1 LTLLEVLVVLI
12 VIAVAAGIAL
22 PRLRDVGGAPVE
34 LAARRLADATILLR
48 ERAILGGTPATLEI
62 DAVRGRWTAGDMES
76 AALPA
81 GVRFA
86 GVAGVVRLD
95 LDPAGDGPGARFEL
109 VDDGGHAATVVVPAG
124 GGRARVIP

>member
-1 LTLLEVLVVLI
+1 VVLI
-12 VIAVAAGIAL
+12 VIAIAAGIAL
-22 PRLRDVGGAPVE
+22 PRLHDLGAAPVE
-34 LAARRLADATILLR
+34 LAARRLAEATILLR
-48 ERAILGGTPATLEI
+48 ERAILGGTPAALEV
-62 DAVRGRWTAGDMES
+62 DATRGRWMAGDIES

-109 VDDGGHAATVVVPAG
+109 VDDRGHAASVVVPAG
-124 GGRARVIP
+124 GGRPKLVP

>member
-1 LTLLEVLVVLI
+1 MVLI

-34 LAARRLADATILLR
+34 LAARRLAEATTLLR
-48 ERAILGGTPATLEI
+48 ERAILGGAPAVLEI
-62 DAVRGRWTAGDMES
+62 DAARGRWTAGDVES

-95 LDPAGDGPGARFEL
+95 LDPAGDGPGGRFEL
-109 VDDGGHAATVVVPAG
+109 MDERGNGATVVIPAG
-124 GGRARVIP
+124 GGRARVGR